1 MNQQQY
7 GAMGAPIGGPSSMGM
22 PVGGMLREFGTNPQV
37 VQQHIQQD
45 LGYYGNGST
54 EMMHYQP
61 MFSHAMSN
69 PIMQGQGYSNQ
80 QGYGQGQGM
89 QGQGYSNQQGYGQGQ
104 GMQGQGYSNQQG
116 YGQGQGM
123 QGQGM
128 QGQGYSNQQG
138 YGQGQGMQ
146 GQGYS
151 NQQGYGQ
158 GQGMQG
164 QGMQGQGYSN
174 QHQQG
179 YSPQALQQVMHA
191 APVSAN
197 VMDSYGAESLRY
209 GGGYAG
215 MQGAMQN
222 TISQPYG
229 MGSSILSEY
238 GTNPQVVRQHI
249 AQDLQQGQGAMTSQQ
264 AGNRVA
270 EAYQM
275 YGSSIPPQT
284 SQMQHPMGSSMLSQ
298 YGTSP
303 QVVQSHIQ
311 QDLSSMGYGNTH
323 PMQGS
328 PMQQSWA
335 GRGMM

>member
-1 MNQQQY
+1 MAGRLFGMGLNCRGILELVYHYIRRRGEDLMNQQQY

-104 GMQGQGYSNQQG
+104 GMQGQG
-116 YGQGQGM
+116 M
-123 QGQGM
+123 QGQ
-128 QGQGYSNQQG
+128 S
-138 YGQGQGMQ
+138 
-146 GQGYS
+146 
-151 NQQGYGQ
+151 
-158 GQGMQG
+158 
-164 QGMQGQGYSN
+164 YSN

>member
-89 QGQGYSNQQGYGQGQ
+89 QGQG
-104 GMQGQGYSNQQG
+104 MQGQS
-116 YGQGQGM
+116 
-123 QGQGM
+123 
-128 QGQGYSNQQG
+128 
-138 YGQGQGMQ
+138 
-146 GQGYS
+146 
-151 NQQGYGQ
+151 
-158 GQGMQG
+158 
-164 QGMQGQGYSN
+164 YSN